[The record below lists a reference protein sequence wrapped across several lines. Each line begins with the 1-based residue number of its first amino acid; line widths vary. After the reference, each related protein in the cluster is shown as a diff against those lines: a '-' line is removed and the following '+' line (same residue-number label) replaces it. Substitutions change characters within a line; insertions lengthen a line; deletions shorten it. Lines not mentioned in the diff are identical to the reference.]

1 MPRQWRFYV
10 YVLASD
16 SGVIY
21 IGVTDDLVR
30 RINEHR
36 SAEGN
41 SFTSRYKVHK
51 LVYWEQ
57 FRYVNRAIAR
67 EKEIK
72 GWRRE
77 KKVALIEEKNPQWV
91 DQYEL
96 AVKIAL
102 ERMDVGVNQNLQ

>member
-10 YVLASD
+10 YIPASD
-16 SGVIY
+16 NRTIY

-30 RINEHR
+30 RVNEHR
-36 SAEGN
+36 NAETK
-41 SFTSRYKVHK
+41 SFTTRYNIYK
-51 LVYWEQ
+51 LVYWQQ

-72 GWRRE
+72 GWRRDR
-77 KKVALIEEKNPQWV
+77 KVALIEGKNPEWL
-91 DQYEL
+91 DLYEL

-102 ERMDVGVNQNLQ
+102 DRMDVGVNQNLQ